1 MDGGFIHYTIFETM
15 KKVLIAASCA
25 LMMVAQASFAQAVQ
39 TGKEAKK
46 EMKAE
51 KKVAKAKELESNA
64 RTGKGL
70 EVAGVSDPKTRMA
83 KAEKK
88 MEKAEKKAMKS
99 DAKALKAVAKEK
111 TKKAAG
117 VD

>member
-1 MDGGFIHYTIFETM
+1 M
-15 KKVLIAASCA
+15 KKLLIAASCV
-25 LMMVAQASFAQAVQ
+25 LFLGVQAGFAQAVQ
-39 TGKEAKK
+39 VGKEAKK

-51 KKVAKAKELESNA
+51 KKVAKAKELEMNA

-88 MEKAEKKAMKS
+88 MEKAEKKAIKS

-111 TKKAAG
+111 TKKAAH

>member
-1 MDGGFIHYTIFETM
+1 M
-15 KKVLIAASCA
+15 KKILIAASCV
-25 LMMVAQASFAQAVQ
+25 LFLGVQAGFAQAVQ
-39 TGKEAKK
+39 VGKEAKK

-51 KKVAKAKELESNA
+51 KKVAKANELEMNA
-64 RTGKGL
+64 KNGKGL
-70 EVAGVSDPKTRMA
+70 EVAGISDKKTRMA

-88 MEKAEKKAMKS
+88 MEKAEKKEIKS

-111 TKKAAG
+111 TKKAAH